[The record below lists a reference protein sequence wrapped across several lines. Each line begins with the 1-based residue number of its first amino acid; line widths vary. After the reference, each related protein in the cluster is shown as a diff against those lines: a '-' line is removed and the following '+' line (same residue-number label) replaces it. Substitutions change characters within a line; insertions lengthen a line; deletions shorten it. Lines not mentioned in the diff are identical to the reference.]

1 MHLHERGIAVPTYTT
16 LDKRYCLIIAIANHR
31 STVDDFDLLARDV
44 VRIGNGLMTQLAE
57 L

>member
-16 LDKRYCLIIAIANHR
+16 LDKRYCLRIAIANQR
-31 STVDDFDLLARDV
+31 STLDDFDLLAREV
-44 VRIGNGLMTQLAE
+44 VRIGNELTTQLAE